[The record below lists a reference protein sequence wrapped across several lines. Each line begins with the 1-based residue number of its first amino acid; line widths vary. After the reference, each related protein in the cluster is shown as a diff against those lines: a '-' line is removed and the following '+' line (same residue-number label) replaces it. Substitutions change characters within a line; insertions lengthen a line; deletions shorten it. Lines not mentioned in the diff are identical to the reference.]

1 MARPLVLASS
11 SRYRRELLARLGLP
25 FRWASPDV
33 DETPLPEEPVAALV
47 ERLALAKATALAAS
61 FPDALLI
68 GSDQACQV
76 EGTSITL
83 GKPGGF
89 EPALTQ
95 LLACNGRQVCF
106 HTAVTLLD
114 ARTGQRWQ
122 ARDEYRVYFRRS
134 SEAELRAYLLRETPY
149 DCAGSFKAEG
159 LGIALFSAL
168 EGRDFHSLVGL
179 PLISLCELL
188 RQAGVDPLTPA

>member
-1 MARPLVLASS
+1 M
-11 SRYRRELLARLGLP
+11 
-25 FRWASPDV
+25 
-33 DETPLPEEPVAALV
+33 
-47 ERLALAKATALAAS
+47 
-61 FPDALLI
+61 
-68 GSDQACQV
+68 
-76 EGTSITL
+76 
-83 GKPGGF
+83 
-89 EPALTQ
+89 
-95 LLACNGRQVCF
+95 LACNGRQVCF

-188 RQAGVDPLTPA
+188 RQAGVDPLTPP